1 MRTLKELYEI
11 EDSKLSPLA
20 VTNRESEERLF
31 NEEPHPY
38 RLPLHR
44 DRDRVYHSRAFKR
57 LEYKTQVFINSEG
70 DLFRTRLTHTME
82 VVGVSRTA
90 CIALGLNDNL
100 AEVIALCHDLGHT
113 PFGHAGQD
121 ILSELMK
128 GFGGFEH
135 NKQSLRIV
143 QKLENRYSEF
153 PGLNLSRMT
162 LIGLLKHGSAYE
174 DSDLLIL
181 RNENGPSLEA
191 LIVDY
196 SDEIAY
202 NIHDMEDGLE
212 SGILT
217 SDALSEIPLWDFFW
231 KKGSP
236 KDQENRSE
244 LHIRKTLRSVMNAMV
259 TDLIQNISDEIDS
272 HKILSRE
279 KFSDLW
285 RNGKR
290 IINYSE
296 KMQEEILNMKK
307 FLNEKLYQNPAV
319 KNKSEYGKKIIEKLF
334 YFFQKNFSEIPESY
348 RERNTDSR
356 ERIISDYIAGMT
368 DRYAEKKI
376 TEYGLN

>member
-272 HKILSRE
+272 HKILSVE

>member
-31 NEEPHPY
+31 TEEPHPY

-82 VVGVSRTA
+82 VVGVSRTV

-128 GFGGFEH
+128 RFGGFEH

-143 QKLENRYSEF
+143 QKLENRYSDF

-162 LIGLLKHGSAYE
+162 LIGLLKHGAAYE

-212 SGILT
+212 SGILST
-217 SDALSEIPLWDFFW
+217 ETLSEIPLWDYFW
-231 KKGSP
+231 KKGTALE
-236 KDQENRSE
+236 QENGSE
-244 LHIRKTLRSVMNAMV
+244 LHTRKTLRSVMNAMV
-259 TDLIQNISDEIDS
+259 TDLIQNISDKIQE
-272 HKILSRE
+272 HKIQSRE
-279 KFSDLW
+279 NFSELW

-296 KMQEEILNMKK
+296 KMQSEILNMKR

-319 KNKSEYGKKIIEKLF
+319 KNKSDYGKKIIERLF

-348 RERNTDSR
+348 RERNTESR
-356 ERIISDYIAGMT
+356 ERIICDYIAGMT

>member
-31 NEEPHPY
+31 IEEPHPY

-82 VVGVSRTA
+82 VVGVSRTV

-128 GFGGFEH
+128 SFGGFEH

-143 QKLENRYSEF
+143 QKLENRYSDF
-153 PGLNLSRMT
+153 PGLNLCRMT
-162 LIGLLKHGSAYE
+162 LIGLLKHGAAYE

-212 SGILT
+212 SGILST
-217 SDALSEIPLWDFFW
+217 ETLSEIPLWDYFW
-231 KKGSP
+231 KKGSAFER
-236 KDQENRSE
+236 ENGSE
-244 LHIRKTLRSVMNAMV
+244 LHTRKTLRSVMNAMV
-259 TDLIQNISDEIDS
+259 TDLIQNISDQIQE
-272 HKILSRE
+272 HKIQSRE
-279 KFSDLW
+279 NFSELW

-296 KMQEEILNMKK
+296 KMQSEILNMKR

-319 KNKSEYGKKIIEKLF
+319 KNKSDYGKKIIERLF

-348 RERNTDSR
+348 RERNTESR
-356 ERIISDYIAGMT
+356 ERIICDYVAGMT

>member
-11 EDSKLSPLA
+11 EDGKLSPLA

-31 NEEPHPY
+31 DEEPHPY

-82 VVGVSRTA
+82 VVGVSRTV

-236 KDQENRSE
+236 KDQENGSE

-296 KMQEEILNMKK
+296 KMQVEILNMKK

-319 KNKSEYGKKIIEKLF
+319 KSKSEYGKKIIEKLF
-334 YFFQKNFSEIPESY
+334 CFFQKNFSEIPESY
-348 RERNTDSR
+348 RERSTDSR

-376 TEYGLN
+376 TEYGLT

>member
-11 EDSKLSPLA
+11 EDSKLSQLA

-31 NEEPHPY
+31 PEEPHPY

-128 GFGGFEH
+128 GHGGFEH

-143 QKLENRYSEF
+143 QKLENRYSDF

-162 LIGLLKHGSAYE
+162 LIGLLKHGTAYE

-212 SGILT
+212 SGILDSET
-217 SDALSEIPLWDFFW
+217 LSEIPLWNFFW
-231 KKGSP
+231 KKGSDS
-236 KDQENRSE
+236 DQADRSE

-259 TDLIQNISDEIDS
+259 TDLIQNISDEIQA
-272 HKILSRE
+272 HGIKSRE
-279 KFSDLW
+279 NFSELW

-296 KMQEEILNMKK
+296 KMQSEILNMKK
-307 FLNEKLYQNPAV
+307 FLNTRLYQNPAV

-348 RERNTDSR
+348 RERSSESR

-368 DRYAEKKI
+368 DRYAEKKVS
-376 TEYGLN
+376 EYGLN